1 MKNIWSAGFGLS
13 KFKSAGFGYRKMHLG
28 MQALALFFGSLQ
40 ALDFKNQGK
49 NVVCRLQHPPLVGPH
64 VSTTKVT
71 IIIIE
76 DKPEW
81 TCDYTRSLSSS

>member
-49 NVVCRLQHPPLVGPH
+49 NVVCRLQPFATAILYAKDLRPIILRFH
-64 VSTTKVT
+64 VA
-71 IIIIE
+71 
-76 DKPEW
+76 P
-81 TCDYTRSLSSS
+81 